1 MAWCI
6 VIAAAA
12 LIAAAA
18 ALISLYCYRR
28 QVRDI
33 CRRLAFIKSHKT
45 NMKLDIETGSRDLN
59 ALCDEINE
67 TLRKA
72 DRLFVETD
80 RAERNLR
87 CAVADISHDIRTPL
101 TSLDGYFQL
110 LSESA
115 DEEERAR
122 YEVIIRTR
130 IESLNTMLEELF
142 TYARLHGGLE
152 IPLSEIDFG
161 ETVIKTA
168 LSFYDSFTSAGI
180 LPEVDFSEEKFAVV
194 SNADALTR
202 VVQNIIK
209 NALVHGSGSVEMSLK
224 RHGENAV
231 FTCKNEIGDSDIDES
246 MVFERFYKADKA
258 RSKNS
263 TGLGL
268 AIAHDLAERA
278 GCEIS
283 AHVGGGFFAI
293 TLSAPLYAEYKGE

>member
-6 VIAAAA
+6 AFAVVS

-18 ALISLYCYRR
+18 ALAALYNYRR
-28 QVRDI
+28 QVRGI

-45 NMKLDIETGSRDLN
+45 NMKLDIETGSRELN
-59 ALCDEINE
+59 SLCDEINE

-72 DRLFVETD
+72 DRLFVETE

-87 CAVADISHDIRTPL
+87 CAIADISHDIRTPL

-110 LSESA
+110 LSESTSA
-115 DEEERAR
+115 EERAR
-122 YEVIIRTR
+122 YESIIRTR
-130 IESLNTMLEELF
+130 IDSLNVMLEELF

-152 IPLSEIDFG
+152 IPLSEVNFG

-168 LSFYDSFTSAGI
+168 LSFYDSFVAAGTR
-180 LPEVDFSEEKFAVV
+180 PEVDFSEEYFAVV
-194 SNADALTR
+194 SNSDALAR

-209 NALVHGSGSVEMSLK
+209 NALVHGSGSVEMRLE
-224 RHGENAV
+224 RGGENAV
-231 FTCKNEIGDSDIDES
+231 FTCKNEVADNDIDES

-278 GCEIS
+278 GCAIS
-283 AHVGGGFFAI
+283 AHVGDGFFTV
-293 TLSAPLYAEYKGE
+293 TLSAPLSLKK

>member
-6 VIAAAA
+6 AIAAAA
-12 LIAAAA
+12 LITAAA
-18 ALISLYCYRR
+18 ALSSLYSYRR

-67 TLRKA
+67 TLKKA
-72 DRLFVETD
+72 DRLFVETN

-87 CAVADISHDIRTPL
+87 CAITDISHDIRTPL

-110 LSESA
+110 LSESRDA
-115 DEEERAR
+115 EERAR
-122 YEVIIRTR
+122 YEAVIRTR
-130 IESLNTMLEELF
+130 IDSLNAMLEELF

-152 IPLSEIDFG
+152 IPLSEVNFG
-161 ETVIKTA
+161 EVVIKTA
-168 LSFYDSFTSAGI
+168 LSFYDSFTTAGI
-180 LPEVDFSEEKFAVV
+180 LPKVDFSEENFTVI
-194 SNADALTR
+194 SNSDALAR

-224 RHGENAV
+224 HDGENAV
-231 FTCKNEIGDSDIDES
+231 FICKNEIADNDIDES

-263 TGLGL
+263 AGLGL
-268 AIAHDLAERA
+268 AIAHDLAERS

-283 AHVGGGFFAI
+283 AHVGGGSFTI
-293 TLSAPLYAEYKGE
+293 TLSAPLSAK